1 MDRYKN
7 TKPKTS
13 PIKSTVVALAAILAA
28 PLALLANSGVASAAC
43 TAPSTDYGKVTSSLS
58 VPSTATY
65 RIWSRIMVPDTTN
78 KSYLLEVDGGNCYN
92 VGGGSISANTW
103 TWVDYQSGT
112 TSNKIQQSL
121 SAGSH
126 SLKLI
131 GNAPGVK
138 VDRVIATS
146 DTGCTPTGNGDN
158 CNTPNDTQAPTVTLT
173 APKEGDSVTGSVALT
188 ATATDNT
195 GVARVEFYDNTTL
208 VGTDTSSPYSVN
220 WDSSKAA
227 NGSHLITA
235 RAYDAAGNV
244 GSDSNTVTTK
254 NGDTQAPATPTGLSG
269 TAQSYNSI
277 KLTWTAATDNIGV
290 TGYTVYRDSVPVATV
305 GNVTTYTDNN
315 LSANTSY
322 DYQLQAVDA
331 AGNKSGMSTKVSVKT
346 QNVADTQAPAKPTG
360 LSAQTASSTQ
370 VNLTWT
376 AATDNIG
383 VTGYDVY
390 RATGDGT
397 AQKVGSTA
405 TTSYGDSNLS
415 ANTSYTYHVIAKDA
429 AGNASQPSDSVSV
442 TTPQP
447 PATGTRSRIKGT
459 ITDETTGKAVPYATA
474 KVVVNGHTE
483 TYRADRHG
491 RYVMYRLKPG
501 RYNVVYKAS
510 GYYSK
515 TVSVDLT
522 GTPITQNVSLKKR

>member
-1 MDRYKN
+1 M
-7 TKPKTS
+7 
-13 PIKSTVVALAAILAA
+13 A
-28 PLALLANSGVASAAC
+28 
-43 TAPSTDYGKVTSSLS
+43 
-58 VPSTATY
+58 
-65 RIWSRIMVPDTTN
+65 PDTTN

-92 VGGGSISANTW
+92 VGGGSMSANTW
-103 TWVDYQSGT
+103 TWVDYQSGS
-112 TSNKIQQSL
+112 TSNKVQQSL

-138 VDRVIATS
+138 IDRVIATS

-158 CNTPNDTQAPTVTLT
+158 CNTPNDTVAPTVTLT
-173 APKEGDSVTGSVALT
+173 APKEGASVTGSVALT

-208 VGTDTSSPYSVN
+208 VGSDTSSPYSFN
-220 WDSSKAA
+220 WDSSKVA

-244 GSDSNTVTTK
+244 GSDSNTVTAK
-254 NGDTQAPATPTGLSG
+254 NGDIQAPGTPTGLSAA
-269 TAQSYNSI
+269 AQSYNSV
-277 KLTWTAATDNIGV
+277 KLTWKASTDNTGV

-322 DYQLQAVDA
+322 SYQLQAMDA
-331 AGNKSGMSTKVSVKT
+331 AGNKSGMSTKVTAKT
-346 QNVADTQAPAKPTG
+346 QNVADSTAPSTPTG
-360 LSAQTASSTQ
+360 LSAQTVSSTQ

-390 RATGDGT
+390 RSTGPGS
-397 AQKVGSTA
+397 AQKVGTTA
-405 TTSYGDSNLS
+405 TNSYGDSNLT
-415 ANTSYTYHVIAKDA
+415 AGTSYSYHVVAKDA
-429 AGNASQPSDSVSV
+429 AGNASQPSDTVSV
-442 TTPQP
+442 TTPRP
-447 PATGTRSRIKGT
+447 PAKGTRTRIKGT
-459 ITDETTGKAVPYATA
+459 ITNQRTGKPVPYSTV
-474 KVVVNGHTE
+474 KIIVNGHKE
-483 TYRADRHG
+483 TYRADRFG

-501 RYNVVYKAS
+501 RYNVVYKAN

-522 GTPITQNVSLKKR
+522 STPITQNVSLKKR